1 MSGPKTADYSVL
13 QNPAI
18 EAAARAQA
26 WASAQ
31 EVEARLD
38 GLLNRARET
47 AGRLG
52 FPAITVDRLPSRPA
66 SGVRSSEIDAFT
78 AAMRALL
85 SRVEAQLERAIL
97 TRQTATMLATVAA
110 GVNAQMTSAT
120 EALAGRMI
128 NRASSSPSATVDA
141 EAPSAETRHVRVAR
155 ALERLEAIVSPTER
169 DAIQGLAIQVIESV
183 DRMRFDNLTVELQ
196 YRIQRAND
204 AAQAVLAGK
213 EQAVQ
218 LQVSLR
224 GLSGS
229 DVDALSQELRRVE
242 AGEIKLSTH
251 IEQRVQAV
259 ALAARKRADRG
270 YAGQIIREEF
280 ERIGY
285 QVEQGFQTIFARGG
299 TIHLRKPDMKEYA
312 ARMRVDEGEGKLD
325 FQVVRSGGTG
335 DTATQER
342 LLRDRETEEA
352 WCADLAHVMAALD
365 RRNVRS
371 RIAHRVAAGAERVLV
386 VDDAAEAA
394 SQLRHDDE
402 TPASRH
408 AQGPAETA
416 GESQG

>member
-13 QNPAI
+13 ENPAI

-31 EVEARLD
+31 DVEARLD

-47 AGRLG
+47 ASRLG
-52 FPAITVDRLPSRPA
+52 FPAITVERLPSRPA
-66 SGVRSSEIDAFT
+66 TVARSSEIDAFT

-97 TRQTATMLATVAA
+97 TQQTATMLAAVAA

-120 EALAGRMI
+120 EALAARMR
-128 NRASSSPSATVDA
+128 NGASSSPSATADA
-141 EAPSAETRHVRVAR
+141 EAPSAETRHARVAR
-155 ALERLEAIVSPTER
+155 ALERLEAIVPPTER

-183 DRMRFDNLTVELQ
+183 DRMRFDNLVVELQ
-196 YRIQRAND
+196 YRIQLAND
-204 AAQAVLAGK
+204 AAQALLAGRD
-213 EQAVQ
+213 QAARLQ
-218 LQVSLR
+218 LALR
-224 GLSGS
+224 GLTGS

-251 IEQRVQAV
+251 VEERVQAV
-259 ALAARKRADRG
+259 ALAARKRADQS
-270 YAGQIIREEF
+270 YAGQVIREEF

-312 ARMRVDEGEGKLD
+312 ARMRVGEAEGKLD
-325 FQVVRSGGTG
+325 FQIVRSGSTS
-335 DTATQER
+335 DSATQER

-352 WCADLAHVMAALD
+352 WCADLARVMAALD

-371 RIAHRVAAGAERVLV
+371 RIAHRVAAGAERVV
-386 VDDAAEAA
+386 IVDDAAEAA
-394 SQLRHDDE
+394 SKPRHDDDDA
-402 TPASRH
+402 PASRH
-408 AQGPAETA
+408 A
-416 GESQG
+416 